1 MAGKEPYFHGCPAGR
16 RLASLLTVTASSRRY
31 FLVERYLPDAD
42 VRSVVAAIQ
51 RPTGSTD
58 DPRHIGT
65 VVIAAEDDL
74 PVRVRGGGRPV
85 VAAATEAVG
94 LPADRIVEAEWFPG
108 PST

>member
-1 MAGKEPYFHGCPAGR
+1 M
-16 RLASLLTVTASSRRY
+16 TASSRRY
-31 FLVERYLPDAD
+31 FLVERYLPEAD
-42 VRSVVAAIQ
+42 VRSVVAATQ
-51 RPTGSTD
+51 RQTGSTD

-65 VVIAAEDDL
+65 VVIAAEETCLSVFEAADA
-74 PVRVRGGGRPV
+74 RS